1 MLTHGLLF
9 PHSHLP
15 LHDRDPVPWTRPPP
29 PLPPI
34 PPAQLQRATA
44 HVNGQVVTIGE
55 KLNHVERKLWAVSS
69 PFETSVFEYKRSQ
82 QQQQLEAGDEGEG
95 AE

>member
-1 MLTHGLLF
+1 M
-9 PHSHLP
+9 
-15 LHDRDPVPWTRPPP
+15 
-29 PLPPI
+29 
-34 PPAQLQRATA
+34 
-44 HVNGQVVTIGE
+44 TIGE

>member
-1 MLTHGLLF
+1 
-9 PHSHLP
+9 
-15 LHDRDPVPWTRPPP
+15 V
-29 PLPPI
+29 
-34 PPAQLQRATA
+34 TA

-69 PFETSVFEYKRSQ
+69 PFETSVFEFKRS

>member
-1 MLTHGLLF
+1 MTGPTL
-9 PHSHLP
+9 
-15 LHDRDPVPWTRPPP
+15 DPTPPP
-29 PLPPI
+29 HPHTHPI
-34 PPAQLQRATA
+34 PPAQLQRVTA

-69 PFETSVFEYKRSQ
+69 PFETSVFEFKRS